1 MIDVGRYLGI
11 NAWINRQA
19 WLGRGFWINE
29 DDNII
34 FIEFSIIIISIFF
47 VRKTPGDYC
56 LESVID
62 CLSCRPTIFVI
73 QQVELF
79 R

>member
-34 FIEFSIIIISIFF
+34 FIEFLINHFLFQFFSFEKRREII
-47 VRKTPGDYC
+47 VWRA
-56 LESVID
+56 
-62 CLSCRPTIFVI
+62 
-73 QQVELF
+73 
-79 R
+79 